1 MAVSLFSASV
11 SPIISNHSA
20 LIIIS
25 GHALQ
30 ISMCNGLFA
39 RCANIFSLE
48 IQVNNVHM
56 HYILLV
62 LKHKI
67 KRNVEK
73 YFWGIACQKPIML

>member
-1 MAVSLFSASV
+1 
-11 SPIISNHSA
+11 
-20 LIIIS
+20 
-25 GHALQ
+25 
-30 ISMCNGLFA
+30 MCNGLFA
-39 RCANIFSLE
+39 HCANYFSLE

-62 LKHKI
+62 LKQKI

>member
-11 SPIISNHSA
+11 SPIISNHSE
-20 LIIIS
+20 LIIS

-39 RCANIFSLE
+39 HCTNIFSLE

-67 KRNVEK
+67 
-73 YFWGIACQKPIML
+73 